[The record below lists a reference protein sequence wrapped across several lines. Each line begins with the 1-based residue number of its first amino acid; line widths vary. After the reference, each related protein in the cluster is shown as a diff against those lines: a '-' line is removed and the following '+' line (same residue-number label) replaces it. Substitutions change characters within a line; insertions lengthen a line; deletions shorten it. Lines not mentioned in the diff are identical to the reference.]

1 MPDIYDQLLDRDQ
14 NELASDAVGRSPQQH
29 SDIYDSILDQHQTQ
43 DIRAAQY
50 GFEQAAKTNPDRAA
64 QVRALAQSS
73 ELPADVVERN
83 FEKVQ
88 QRDRA
93 QKIQALL
100 SASPILA
107 KQMRA
112 PEFANLAHDD
122 VENLVAAVQAIRAS
136 GEVKIPTGPT
146 PTAGSYLRG
155 LGQSFV
161 TGAQSVR
168 EGLRMQFADALGFDD
183 MSEDA
188 QRRFA
193 GAQMRGQMATPDFDS
208 STAQGIYGGFSS
220 LLQMAPAIGAS
231 VATGSPALGLGIL
244 GAQTQT
250 QTYPKYRG
258 RGASPAMATLGAT
271 GEGAVEV
278 ATEMLPMGFLVNR
291 LGKVGAGEFLRG
303 FLGRELITE
312 QVATIAQDAIDTA
325 IANPDKTWGD
335 YLAERPDAAYQTAL
349 GSLVASGVLGGANTV
364 ARRMASREEEA
375 RRSQQVA
382 AHMQEVSQ
390 AVETSALRE
399 RAPDVFEQFLAQASE
414 GTPLQEVFIDADTLA
429 NVLNQ
434 SGIDPAAV
442 AQVPSIAA
450 QMEEASLTNG
460 MIRIPVSEFATHLA
474 GKPYTQALV
483 ENLRRYPG
491 AMTLA
496 ESNAF
501 FQSDRVQELTD
512 EVERVAQ
519 EQTPGMLAS
528 IQSKQIE
535 NDIAAQ
541 LDQAGRF
548 TPDVNRAYAALP
560 RAFFEVMAQ
569 RLDTTPTELYEQ
581 YQPTIV
587 AQGVPGA
594 NVLNQQGNLQTDT
607 PAFREW
613 FGDSKVVDAQ
623 GKPLVVYHGGMVS
636 DTFDSAFSGIGGGR
650 ESGFFFTPDIRQAK
664 DYAGTGEVKHVY
676 LSLKNPLYTDVQ
688 LDPHEVEQAK
698 KDGYDGYWV
707 IEDGLVE
714 ESEIVAFYPT
724 QIKSATNNRGTF
736 DVTDPNIFHQL
747 PTARLATTFSEARQA
762 AKAFQGKPLVNSA
775 TGIKAMVSRNNLD
788 KMLSRSA
795 VEKSETPALHSLAV
809 ANLDALFDRAV
820 LGWSK
825 PDRNADT
832 NIKAIHRFF
841 AALQTNEGPRIVK
854 MTVKETGISDDPNP
868 MYSVEAVELNDKS
881 PAAMWVAAAAS
892 ADGVTLTS
900 TRSEGDV
907 LSLAQAVQD
916 GNSSFTQ
923 GARGAFNPNTNTIAL
938 LKNADLSSF
947 LHEAGHFFLDSY
959 ADMAANAPA
968 LQGDMQTLLDWFG
981 VADLAA
987 WRAMDLEAQRAHHE
1001 KFARGFEAYL
1011 FEGRAPSM
1019 ELQTLFAR
1027 FRAWLIAVY
1036 RNIARL
1042 NVELN
1047 KDVRDVMDRMLATE
1061 DQIRAINA
1069 EYMAR
1074 PLFRSPE
1081 DMGATTDEFTA
1092 YNRLA
1097 DEATQQA
1104 TDEAHRRIMADFRR
1118 VMNAERK
1125 AIREEVTAQVMA
1137 QPVYQAREFLMRGT
1151 VPEGMNVQP
1160 VKLDRAVLT
1169 EMYGDSKGALWRRLP
1184 FGKNAVHAKA
1194 GGVHPDQV
1202 AELFGFDSGDA
1213 LVQAMVNAGNPN
1225 ATIAALVEQ
1234 RAQELFGEFAQPGA
1248 IEQAAFD
1255 ELHNDTRGRFIETEL
1270 AMLTRRSGRRT
1281 TPAQAA
1287 KQFAQVATARKK
1299 VRDAIKTGIHAA
1311 AEAKAARTAEV
1322 AMVNDNFD
1330 LATKAKREQLLNH
1343 YLYRASSDA
1352 RTEVTK
1358 ALDYL
1363 NKFSRKGTRANLRGE
1378 FLEQLDALLERF
1390 DLRRSVSD
1398 ARAARE
1404 RQPLGEWVQEQVES
1418 LAAVAPD
1425 IPAEFLNE
1433 GFRQHY
1439 RDLTLEEFRGLVDTV
1454 RQLEALARREQK
1466 AYMAIRDMTFEQEAD
1481 AIMAEMRNANP
1492 EAFDPQG
1499 VPNEPSREYAPNLA
1513 DKLRNVKDKALAEFL
1528 NVENLLQ
1535 LMSDGKTG
1543 QLHDSL
1549 FGRVSE
1555 RADWKASKMQEIYA
1569 YFKPL
1574 FDQYTV
1580 AERLAFS
1587 RQGHYIDSIGK
1598 SLTKENA
1605 AVVALHYGNAEGR
1618 ARLQQGN
1625 GWNETQVR
1633 DIMAVLDAKDWKLI
1647 DGIWRMFDEKLW
1659 PDLEAVNMRTR
1670 GTTPPKVEPV
1680 PFDTPHGPARGGYFK
1695 IAYDSDLSE
1704 RQYRL
1709 DENSAVKD
1717 LLGGNIGLG
1726 SARTRQG
1733 SSTQRLQ
1740 EVKRALRLDL
1750 GVMSEAIN
1758 ETVHDV
1764 AFREAVADTW
1774 RVLNNKN
1781 VQNAIK
1787 AAGGTEVYRAI
1798 VQRMRE
1804 TAAPPRNP
1812 NGFIEK
1818 AIAGARKNTL
1828 VVAMG
1833 MSVKT
1838 ALVNVTGI
1846 IPAMR
1851 RVSLG
1856 HFARSVA
1863 QFYSPRMA
1871 EHYQFIVERSEYMR
1885 NRHDNYERDLQDSVR
1900 KLSVGGSIL
1909 PEYAGWF
1916 AMISYV
1922 DKGTSAPTWMA
1933 AYQDSLKKH
1942 GNDENRAIQYAD
1954 HIVRQTHGSGR
1965 IVDLASIQSGHGG
1978 WGQLKRA
1985 FTMFYSYFNAQLG
1998 MMAVSGILN
2007 TRRMRAGDPV
2017 AAARLAADVM
2027 MIIVMPAVL
2036 NEIATGQ
2043 CGDEPKQWGKCVA
2056 RSTALYTSGFVPIW
2070 RDVAAFGWG
2079 LLDKDVHSY
2088 GFRITPAESYF
2099 EGLARGAGSLVDI
2112 AGGEGNKTDVR
2123 NIWMG
2128 TSYLFGLPGYQVWRT
2143 VEGTRAWLGGK
2154 ASPSAV
2160 LFGPPRN

>member
-1 MPDIYDQLLDRDQ
+1 MPDTYDQTPAIGGETPQPERDIYDIYDQLLDQEQSRGARAEQ
-14 NELASDAVGRSPQQH
+14 HRLELATKV
-29 SDIYDSILDQHQTQ
+29 
-43 DIRAAQY
+43 
-50 GFEQAAKTNPDRAA
+50 NPDHAA
-64 QVRALAQSS
+64 QVRTLAHSS
-73 ELPADVVERN
+73 ELPTGVVERN

-88 QRDRA
+88 RRDKA
-93 QKIQALL
+93 QKIQSLL
-100 SASPILA
+100 VASPILA
-107 KQMRA
+107 MQMRA

-122 VENLVAAVQAIRAS
+122 VENLVATIQAIRS
-136 GEVKIPTGPT
+136 RGEIKVPTGPS
-146 PTAGSYLRG
+146 PTTGNYLKG

-183 MSEDA
+183 MADDA
-188 QRRFA
+188 QGRFA
-193 GAQMRGQMATPDFDS
+193 GAQMRGQMATPDFDT

-220 LLQMAPAIGAS
+220 LMQMAPAIGAS
-231 VATGSPALGLGIL
+231 VATGNPALGLGIL
-244 GAQTQT
+244 GAQTQA

-258 RGASPAMATLGAT
+258 RGASPAMAALGAT

-303 FLGRELITE
+303 FLGRELLTE

-325 IANPDKTWGD
+325 IANPDKTWGE

-364 ARRMASREEEA
+364 ARRMSTREEEA
-375 RRSQQVA
+375 RQSQQAAAHIQQVA
-382 AHMQEVSQ
+382 QTAE
-390 AVETSALRE
+390 ASALRE
-399 RAPDVFEQFLAQASE
+399 RAPDVFERFAAQASE
-414 GTPLQEVFIDADTLA
+414 GAPLQDVFIDVDRLT
-429 NVLNQ
+429 NVLAQ
-434 SGIDPAAV
+434 SGIDPDTVA

-450 QMEEASLTNG
+450 QIEEASLTKG
-460 MIRIPVSEFATHLA
+460 MIRIPVSEFAAHLS
-474 GKPYTQALV
+474 GQPYTEALV
-483 ENLRRYPG
+483 ENLRSYPG

-512 EVERVAQ
+512 EVERVAL
-519 EQTPGMLAS
+519 EQGPDLAAAV
-528 IQSKQIE
+528 QGKAIE
-535 NDIAAQ
+535 TDIVAQ
-541 LDQAGRF
+541 LDEAGRF

-569 RLDTTPTELYEQ
+569 RLNTSPAELYQ
-581 YQPTIV
+581 AYQPTIV
-587 AQGVPGA
+587 AEGVPGV
-594 NVLNQQGNLQTDT
+594 NVLHQSE
-607 PAFREW
+607 R
-613 FGDSKVVDAQ
+613 
-623 GKPLVVYHGGMVS
+623 GGFV
-636 DTFDSAFSGIGGGR
+636 
-650 ESGFFFTPDIRQAK
+650 PKQ
-664 DYAGTGEVKHVY
+664 
-676 LSLKNPLYTDVQ
+676 YT
-688 LDPHEVEQAK
+688 
-698 KDGYDGYWV
+698 KDGRAV
-707 IEDGLVE
+707 I
-714 ESEIVAFYPT
+714 
-724 QIKSATNNRGTF
+724 
-736 DVTDPNIFHQL
+736 
-747 PTARLATTFSEARQA
+747 
-762 AKAFQGKPLVNSA
+762 
-775 TGIKAMVSRNNLD
+775 
-788 KMLSRSA
+788 
-795 VEKSETPALHSLAV
+795 
-809 ANLDALFDRAV
+809 ALF
-820 LGWSK
+820 
-825 PDRNADT
+825 
-832 NIKAIHRFF
+832 
-841 AALQTNEGPRIVK
+841 
-854 MTVKETGISDDPNP
+854 
-868 MYSVEAVELNDKS
+868 KS
-881 PAAMWVAAAAS
+881 
-892 ADGVTLTS
+892 
-900 TRSEGDV
+900 
-907 LSLAQAVQD
+907 
-916 GNSSFTQ
+916 
-923 GARGAFNPNTNTIAL
+923 
-938 LKNADLSSF
+938 ADLSSF
-947 LHEAGHFFLDSY
+947 LHESGHFFLDSY

-981 VADLAA
+981 VADLDT
-987 WRAMDLEAQRAHHE
+987 WRAMDLEAQRQHHE

-1011 FEGRAPSM
+1011 FEGHAPSM
-1019 ELQTLFAR
+1019 ELQTLFTR

-1036 RNIARL
+1036 RNIAQL
-1042 NVELN
+1042 NVELS

-1061 DQIRAINA
+1061 DQVRAIDA
-1069 EYMAR
+1069 EHMAR

-1169 EMYGDSKGALWRRLP
+1169 EMYGDSKDALWRRLP

-1555 RADWKASKMQEIYA
+1555 RADWKASKMQEIYT

-1851 RVSLG
+1851 RVGLG
-1856 HFARSVA
+1856 HFTRSVA